1 MFLFQI
7 MNLHNLSNY
16 QVFTRDCWIF
26 LNRNHGC
33 YISREFYLR
42 LLLFQNHLHFSFS
55 KMQIFGIVVLRDC
68 KQKQLTKYELEHRS
82 HRRGRSHANLR
93 PATLLTKRLWHRC
106 FPVNFAKFL
115 RTPFLQKTS
124 GRLLQ
129 KIYLVKYYERKR
141 KPKFCRNI
149 YRNID
154 LFPEIWSHTIVYCDR
169 DFKKKTEILRKL
181 LFRFPSS

>member
-1 MFLFQI
+1 MLKIKSEITMFLFQI

-82 HRRGRSHANLR
+82 HSRGRSHANLR

-124 GRLLQ
+124 GRLL
-129 KIYLVKYYERKR
+129 
-141 KPKFCRNI
+141 
-149 YRNID
+149 
-154 LFPEIWSHTIVYCDR
+154 
-169 DFKKKTEILRKL
+169 
-181 LFRFPSS
+181 

>member
-82 HRRGRSHANLR
+82 HSRGRSHANLR
-93 PATLLTKRLWHRC
+93 PATLLTKRLRHKVVAYYHKRAPWQMLNQVH
-106 FPVNFAKFL
+106 FFIYVNCTMPTILPKKILFCVNVQENLQGLASLL
-115 RTPFLQKTS
+115 REKVQM
-124 GRLLQ
+124 
-129 KIYLVKYYERKR
+129 
-141 KPKFCRNI
+141 
-149 YRNID
+149 
-154 LFPEIWSHTIVYCDR
+154 IVQNVN
-169 DFKKKTEILRKL
+169 
-181 LFRFPSS
+181 